1 MKLFKF
7 GQFLAGVALIPAS
20 LWAVTVS
27 LPAGG
32 VDLSAALTWTGTQVF
47 SGAVNLTNK
56 LGLGGTRIST
66 DAGVEV
72 KRTMRVSGSSDGPST
87 GVGIEMAYIAPDSY
101 MISYNRDSSGY
112 ASLIINGAPLQL
124 NPNTAYVTIGGQTSI
139 LGYTSATMRATAP
152 QAADFLATNTT
163 SHKLCISSG
172 TGAGAWVLPTDGT
185 TACD

>member
-124 NPNTAYVTIGGQTSI
+124 NPNGAYVSVGGQ
-139 LGYTSATMRATAP
+139 LGMLSQTSAQVQALVP
-152 QAADFLATNTT
+152 QAAGYSVYNSTIKMVCFSTGT
-163 SHKLCISSG
+163 G
-172 TGAGAWVLPTDGT
+172 TGALVRVTDA
-185 TACD
+185 TACW